1 MLGFRFSERF
11 TGQFYRLTAPLE
23 PTEAVLDIE
32 IVCFDILDFLRT
44 RTAVLRGT
52 FSVANFAASQHV
64 EGEVRLR
71 FATEGNAGYSFW
83 FLGNDGMRYR
93 LLGEKD
99 AHVSRGTASFTEL
112 PMSVFDDRGREL
124 GRIEFA
130 FPFREEGARVLK
142 SIRILAPG
150 LFGGLLS
157 ER

>member
-1 MLGFRFSERF
+1 MLGFRFAEHF

-23 PTEAVLDIE
+23 SMDASLEIE
-32 IVCFDILDFLRT
+32 IVCFDLLDFVRT

-52 FSVANFAASQHV
+52 FSAGTFATSQHV

-71 FATEGNAGYSFW
+71 FATEGKAGYSFW
-83 FLGNDGMRYR
+83 FLGNDGQRYR

-124 GRIEFA
+124 GRIDFG

-142 SIRILAPG
+142 SIRVLAPG
-150 LFGGLLS
+150 LFGGLFS